1 MVNYIDPE
9 RFASALVSS
18 TNFEYSPT
26 SIAAGKINVDKALK
40 VYIEAVDKANKF
52 NAEYSKKQDE
62 QTSQKINDG
71 LEILNNLKF

>member
-18 TNFEYSPT
+18 TNFDYSQT